1 MLFVLDSY
9 ATVAWYEGVSV
20 IYTMHAIPEMR
31 VVMCKR
37 RWNHTLMLCKNSSL
51 PKKKKKNQKKRQ
63 IGVMQDVTEIAYLW
77 FYS

>member
-20 IYTMHAIPEMR
+20 IYTMHVVPEMR
-31 VVMCKR
+31 AEMCKR
-37 RWNHTLMLCKNSSL
+37 RWNHTLVLCKNSSL
-51 PKKKKKNQKKRQ
+51 PKKIKEKKRQ
-63 IGVMQDVTEIAYLW
+63 IGVVQDITEIAYLW